1 MTDQKG
7 LHSITV
13 GYAGSINGSGVP
25 KRMSPN
31 ALPVCG
37 TEWSWSP
44 AHSRVDHYSLHS
56 GKTDWFLWLSFYDD
70 CSGKIERDIVAR
82 MPKNDVNAEDAAK
95 ALLTEFWKFDYNEC
109 DVDRPHYCDAG
120 SLSAETLQDIMESVW
135 GIKSIISPELMKAYE
150 NTDFCVLEPKK
161 FTLHIGIQSPDL
173 AKLYMEMGVH
183 SAGFLTAWNPYSGV
197 VAAEQNKRALDN
209 LRRALSLDGLPTL
222 NAIGVDRS
230 GKWPG
235 EDSFLVLGVSI
246 ERAKTLGAEFEQNAI
261 VWAGPDA
268 VPSLILLR

>member
-109 DVDRPHYCDAG
+109 DIDRPHCCDPGALSSDVLEKIMDTVWDIN
-120 SLSAETLQDIMESVW
+120 SLVPAELIA
-135 GIKSIISPELMKAYE
+135 AYK
-150 NTDFCVLEPKK
+150 NTDFQVLEPRK
-161 FTLHIGIQSPDL
+161 FTLRIDERSSELVELYSELGIT
-173 AKLYMEMGVH
+173 
-183 SAGFLTAWNPYSGV
+183 SAGFLTAWNPHSNTV
-197 VAAEQNKRALDN
+197 SAQQNKLAQDAL
-209 LRRALSLDGLPTL
+209 RKRLSLEGLATL
-222 NAIGVDRS
+222 NAIGIDPS
-230 GKWPG
+230 GQWPG
-235 EDSFLVLGVSI
+235 EESI
-246 ERAKTLGAEFEQNAI
+246 FVPGLSLECAEALGAEFGQNAVVWMGADAIPQLI
-261 VWAGPDA
+261 V
-268 VPSLILLR
+268 LR